1 MTTKS
6 HSKRSPALT
15 VEQAQRVR
23 EWAKMGTS
31 IREVAAKHGVTRQ
44 CLHRYLRDEVKTHW
58 RGNTT

>member
-1 MTTKS
+1 MKT
-6 HSKRSPALT
+6 KRSPALT

-58 RGNTT
+58 RAAE